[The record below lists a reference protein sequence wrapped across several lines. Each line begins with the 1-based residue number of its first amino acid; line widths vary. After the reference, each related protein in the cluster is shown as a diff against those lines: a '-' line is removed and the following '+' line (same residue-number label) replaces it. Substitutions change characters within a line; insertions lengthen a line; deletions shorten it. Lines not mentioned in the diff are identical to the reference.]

1 MRTGSFLV
9 RYRWWIIISSILVTG
24 FFGLQIFR
32 AEINPD
38 METYIY
44 KKMASRVNTSLIE
57 EIFGGDEIV
66 LILFESEDV
75 LRQETLERIKEVNQ
89 DLKEIPGINET
100 HSLFDAKNIRGED
113 GAMLVDPTI
122 RRIPKSDKK
131 REIIREDRKDDLESM
146 IKDRRVLQVPA
157 QTDADEFI
165 LQTAEAHRSR
175 GEEVAIITNDRYL
188 EYVKKYKP
196 RFDWVRDASKQ
207 FMFVF
212 SADGSQVL
220 EAIISLN

>member
-38 METYIY
+38 LETYIY

-122 RRIPKSDKK
+122 RRIP
-131 REIIREDRKDDLESM
+131 IIYPIVP
-146 IKDRRVLQVPA
+146 IKIVKHIM
-157 QTDADEFI
+157 FI
-165 LQTAEAHRSR
+165 S
-175 GEEVAIITNDRYL
+175 Y
-188 EYVKKYKP
+188 
-196 RFDWVRDASKQ
+196 
-207 FMFVF
+207 
-212 SADGSQVL
+212 
-220 EAIISLN
+220 SLK